1 MIIEIMDPIYG
12 LLKLNDV
19 EREIIDTAEFQRL
32 RRIKQLSSANFVY
45 PSANHT
51 RFEHSLGAMHLAGV
65 MGEVLTNKG
74 YISSDEIQKLRLAGL
89 LHDVGHGPFSH
100 LFEDAVSKK
109 YKTNHEEIGRR
120 IITES
125 AISDVIK
132 KYGYDPVEV
141 AQLANGIYPN
151 NPFMN
156 AIIAGP
162 LSADLMDYIQRDSYY
177 TGAIYGRVNVMKI
190 INSMHV
196 YNNQLC
202 IEKDAV
208 SAFEGMTIARY
219 EMFKEVYFHKTSRAA
234 DVMLR
239 HAIELYDNIT
249 SFADPKDLK
258 HYIELTDD
266 ILIATILKSEEKEAQ
281 NARNFVKDYLTRNL
295 LKLVYEESFIGKDA
309 FLEKLF
315 NQEILR
321 ERLITQIEEKA
332 SIPHGNIFIDL
343 PTVPSVPRS
352 FDREELKNIL
362 IMTKEGI
369 REMSIRDIPVIESIQ
384 GYYNIMRIY
393 SRKEYR
399 EAAEKAIKETFGSGY
414 YAKIS
419 V

>member
-12 LLKLNDV
+12 LLKLNDM

-51 RFEHSLGAMHLAGV
+51 RFEHSLGAMHLAGI

-74 YISSDEIQKLRLAGL
+74 YISSDEIQKLRVAGL

-151 NPFMN
+151 KPFMN
-156 AIIAGP
+156 AIVAGP

-177 TGAIYGRVNVMKI
+177 TGAIYGRVNVTKI

-196 YNNQLC
+196 YTNQLS

-239 HAIELYDNIT
+239 HAIELYDSIT
-249 SFADPKDLK
+249 GFADPKDLK
-258 HYIELTDD
+258 NYIELTDD
-266 ILIATILKSEEKEAQ
+266 MLIVTILKSEEKEAQ
-281 NARNFVKDYLTRNL
+281 NARNFVKDYLARNL

-352 FDREELKNIL
+352 FDREDLKNIL

-369 REMSIRDIPVIESIQ
+369 REMSITDIPVIESIQ

-399 EAAEKAIKETFGSGY
+399 EAAEKTIKEIFGSGY

>member
-19 EREIIDTAEFQRL
+19 EREIVDTAEFQRL

>member
-51 RFEHSLGAMHLAGV
+51 RFEHSLGAMHLAGI

-239 HAIELYDNIT
+239 HAIELYDNLT

-399 EAAEKAIKETFGSGY
+399 EAAEKAIKETFSSGY

>member
-125 AISDVIK
+125 SISDVIK

>member
-19 EREIIDTAEFQRL
+19 EREIVDTAEFQRL

-125 AISDVIK
+125 SISDVIK

>member
-51 RFEHSLGAMHLAGV
+51 RFEHSLGAMHLAGI

-266 ILIATILKSEEKEAQ
+266 MLIATILKSEEKEAQ

>member
-74 YISSDEIQKLRLAGL
+74 YTSSDEIQKLRLAGL

-151 NPFMN
+151 KPFMN
-156 AIIAGP
+156 AIVAGP

-196 YNNQLC
+196 YTNQLS

-239 HAIELYDNIT
+239 HAIELYDSIT
-249 SFADPKDLK
+249 GFADPKDLK
-258 HYIELTDD
+258 NYTELTDD
-266 ILIATILKSEEKEAQ
+266 MLVITILKSGEKEAQ

-321 ERLITQIEEKA
+321 ERLIAQIEEKA

-352 FDREELKNIL
+352 FDREDLKNIL

-369 REMSIRDIPVIESIQ
+369 REMSITDIPVIESIQ

-399 EAAEKAIKETFGSGY
+399 EGAEKTIKEIFGSGY

>member
-51 RFEHSLGAMHLAGV
+51 RFEHSLGAMHLAGI

-125 AISDVIK
+125 SISDVIK

>member
-151 NPFMN
+151 KPFMN
-156 AIIAGP
+156 AIVAGP

-196 YNNQLC
+196 YTNQLS

-239 HAIELYDNIT
+239 HAIELYDSIT
-249 SFADPKDLK
+249 GFADPKDLK
-258 HYIELTDD
+258 NYIELTDD
-266 ILIATILKSEEKEAQ
+266 MLIITILKSGEKEAQ

-321 ERLITQIEEKA
+321 ERLIAQIEEKA

-352 FDREELKNIL
+352 FDREDLKNIL

-369 REMSIRDIPVIESIQ
+369 REMSITDIPVIESIQ

-399 EAAEKAIKETFGSGY
+399 EGAEKTIKEIFGSGY
-414 YAKIS
+414 YTKIS

>member
-266 ILIATILKSEEKEAQ
+266 MLIATILKSEEKEAQ

>member
-12 LLKLNDV
+12 LLKLNDL

-51 RFEHSLGAMHLAGV
+51 RFEHSLGAMHLAGI

-109 YKTNHEEIGRR
+109 YKTNHEEVGRR

-266 ILIATILKSEEKEAQ
+266 MLIATILKSEEKEAQ

>member
-12 LLKLNDV
+12 LLKLNDL
-19 EREIIDTAEFQRL
+19 EREVIDTAEFQRL

-51 RFEHSLGAMHLAGV
+51 RFEHSLGAMHLAGL
-65 MGEVLTNKG
+65 MGEVLTSKG
-74 YISSDEIQKLRLAGL
+74 YASSEDVQKLRLAGM

-100 LFEDAVSKK
+100 LFEDALSKK
-109 YKTNHEEIGRR
+109 YRTNHEEIGRR

-125 AISDVIK
+125 AIADAIK
-132 KYGYDPVEV
+132 KYGYDPAEI
-141 AQLANGIYPN
+141 AQLANGILPN
-151 NPFMN
+151 KAFMN

-196 YNNQLC
+196 YTNQLA
-202 IEKDAV
+202 IERDAV

-239 HAIELYDNIT
+239 HAIELYDSVNG
-249 SFADPKDLK
+249 FADPKDLSR
-258 HYIELTDD
+258 YTELTDD
-266 ILIATILKSEEKEAQ
+266 TLISMILYSKEKEAEA
-281 NARNFVKDYLTRNL
+281 ARTFVKDYLSRRL
-295 LKLVYEESFIGKDA
+295 LKLVYEESFIGRDA
-309 FLEKLF
+309 FLERLF
-315 NQEILR
+315 NQEIVR
-321 ERLITQIEEKA
+321 ERLIAQIEEMA
-332 SIPHGNIFIDL
+332 SIPHQNIFIDL

-352 FDREELKNIL
+352 FDREDLKNIL

-369 REMSIRDIPVIESIQ
+369 REMSIKDIPVIESIQ

-393 SRKEYR
+393 AKKEYR
-399 EAAEKAIKETFGSGY
+399 EVAEKVIKEIFGSGY

>member
-384 GYYNIMRIY
+384 GYYNIIRIY